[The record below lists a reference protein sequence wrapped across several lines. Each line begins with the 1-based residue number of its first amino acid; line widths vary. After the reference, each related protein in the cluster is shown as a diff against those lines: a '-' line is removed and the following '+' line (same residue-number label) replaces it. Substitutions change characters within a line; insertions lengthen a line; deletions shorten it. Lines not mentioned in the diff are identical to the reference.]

1 MNIPLFEKLFGE
13 ELISASSLEKVKT
26 AAGRKL
32 FSVHWDLK
40 IMLYLGVLLLSGGLG
55 ILIYKNIDTIGHQ
68 AVLFIIAFLCLGSFY
83 YSVRHKQ
90 PFAWTKV
97 ESPHAFG
104 DYAILLGCLL
114 LVTFFGYLQA
124 QYEVFGTRYGAATFI
139 PMVVLLFSAY
149 YFDHLGV
156 LSLAIT
162 NFAAWMGVT
171 ITPYRIFSRNDFTS
185 DRLIYTGMLLGLIL
199 LAAAFLSQYKK
210 LKDHFAFTYSNFGIH
225 ILFISVLSA
234 LFMFEEKWIWLIV
247 LAGVCAFMLAQAFR
261 YRSFYFALVVVLY
274 GYMGLNYVV
283 MKWLEPTHVD
293 FQVILFYF
301 IVSGAGL
308 IYLLIRLNKMLRRP

>member
-13 ELISASSLEKVKT
+13 GLISAGSLENVKA

-32 FSVHWDLK
+32 FSLHWDLK
-40 IMLYLGVLLLSGGLG
+40 IVLYLGVLLLSGGLG
-55 ILIYKNIDTIGHQ
+55 ILIYENIDTIGHQ
-68 AVLFIIAFLCLGSFY
+68 AVLFVIAFLCMGSFY
-83 YSVRHKQ
+83 YSYRHKQ

-97 ESPHAFG
+97 NSPHAFG
-104 DYAILLGCLL
+104 DYTILLGCLL
-114 LVTFFGYLQA
+114 LITFIGYLQA

-171 ITPYRIFSRNDFTS
+171 ITPYRIFSRNDFSS

-199 LAAAFLSQYKK
+199 LAAAFVSQYKN
-210 LKDHFAFTYSNFGIH
+210 LKKHFAFTYANFGTH
-225 ILFISVLSA
+225 ILFISVLCA
-234 LFMFEEKWIWLIV
+234 LFMFLEKWTWSIV
-247 LAGVCAFMLAQAFR
+247 LTGVCAFMLMQAFR
-261 YRSFYFALVVVLY
+261 HRSFYFALVVVLY

-283 MKWLEPTHVD
+283 IKWLEPSHVD
-293 FQVILFYF
+293 FEVILFYF
-301 IVSGAGL
+301 ILSGAGM
-308 IYLLIRLNKMLRRP
+308 IFLLIRLNKMLRHP